1 MVKEKNGNTIE
12 EKIEAMKVANP
23 SFRNMKD
30 FEVFTLLCIKYFF
43 YSDGTPFDPEIA
55 CGYITDGAND
65 GGIDAIFND
74 PNSDTNDVIVVQSKY
89 FKKTSLSD
97 KDVVGE
103 LYKISDTIKSLDS
116 FKASNF
122 SEKVKAAYEAA
133 KSQKDDAGIVRVV
146 FFTSYAPASKRECN
160 KLRSLREKTSGTYE
174 FEINFQQDISE
185 QIESVDNEKLFIESG
200 KLEIDVRDNYL
211 RYQNSVIVN
220 ISAQSLQL
228 LQHKWGKS
236 LLGMNLRYYIR
247 QKSVDD
253 GIRETVEKASETFW
267 YKNNGVI
274 IVCDNYEIDG
284 TELKLH
290 NFSIVNGGQTTNMI
304 GRLDIDNDF
313 YLQCKVIKT
322 DGNNQYEKD
331 QFTHKI
337 AEASNSQ
344 KPIKQS
350 DLRSNTPEQI
360 LLKNKLQKENVYY
373 ILKKGDKAPKKYE
386 EPYQVTRI
394 DEIGKLGLAVVCQ
407 MPGSARNC
415 RTKIYQDEYY
425 NSIFSQSVNAKV
437 YADALKIVYY
447 YSLFKK
453 SALNEEMYD
462 DITVK
467 PVIRNGETYQLA
479 CIAYLAKVKS
489 GLVDHSTIR
498 KLQNS
503 TDEMRTELK
512 KMDGL
517 EGLILNQVEDEKETF
532 MNIFGTLSEH
542 VLGVCYEREMDN
554 QDDLS
559 LAASNYLKSD
569 SIYYRDILKKLW
581 SVYNNQKLDLK
592 KNVDR
597 ILGSNN

>member
-1 MVKEKNGNTIE
+1 MVKENNNDIIKEHID
-12 EKIEAMKVANP
+12 AMKAANP
-23 SFRNMKD
+23 SLRTMQD
-30 FEVFTLLCIKYFF
+30 YEVFTLLCIKYFF
-43 YSDGTPFDPEIA
+43 YSDGTPFDLDIVSE
-55 CGYITDGAND
+55 YITDGTND

-74 PNSDTNDVIVVQSKY
+74 PTSDTNDVIIVQSKNY
-89 FKKTSLSD
+89 EKTKLTSENIA
-97 KDVVGE
+97 GE
-103 LYKISDTIKSLDS
+103 LNKISDTIKKLDN
-116 FKASNF
+116 FKASGLN
-122 SEKVKAAYEAA
+122 EKVKTAYSTA
-133 KSQKDDAGIVRVV
+133 KSLKDESGVVRVV
-146 FFTSYAPASKRECN
+146 FFTSYAPASKKESN
-160 KLRSLREKTSGTYE
+160 KLRSTGAKCFDPYE

-185 QIESVDNEKLFIESG
+185 QIEGVDNEKLFIESG
-200 KLEIDVRDNYL
+200 KLEIDARDNYL
-211 RYQNSVIVN
+211 KYQNSVIVN

-228 LQHKWGKS
+228 LQLKYGKS

-253 GIRETVEKASETFW
+253 GIKETVEKEPDTFW

-274 IVCDNYEIDG
+274 IVCDDYEIDG

-304 GRLDIDNDF
+304 GRLDIEKDF

-322 DGNNQYEKD
+322 DGNDQYEKD

-360 LLKNKLQKENVYY
+360 LLKTELQKENVYY
-373 ILKKGDKAPKKYE
+373 ILKKGDKAPKKYA
-386 EPYQVTRI
+386 EPYQVTKI
-394 DEIGKLGLAVVCQ
+394 DEIGKLGLAVVWQ

-425 NSIFSQSVNAKV
+425 YSIFSQSVNAKV

-453 SALNEEMYD
+453 NALNEEMYD
-462 DITVK
+462 DLTVK
-467 PVIRNGETYQLA
+467 PVIRNAETYQLS
-479 CIAYLAKVKS
+479 CIAYLAKVKC
-489 GLVDHSTIR
+489 GLVDHATVR

-503 TDEMRTELK
+503 TDELKNELK

-517 EGLILNQVEDEKETF
+517 NGLILNQVEDEKETF
-532 MNIFGTLSEH
+532 MNIFSTLSEH
-542 VLGVCYEREMDN
+542 VLGFCYERET
-554 QDDLS
+554 QIKGDLS
-559 LAASNYLKSD
+559 LAAANYLKRD
-569 SIYYRDILKKLW
+569 SIYYKDILKQLW
-581 SVYNNQKLDLK
+581 TVYNNPKMDLK
-592 KNVDR
+592 ENIDK
-597 ILGSNN
+597 ILGSSN